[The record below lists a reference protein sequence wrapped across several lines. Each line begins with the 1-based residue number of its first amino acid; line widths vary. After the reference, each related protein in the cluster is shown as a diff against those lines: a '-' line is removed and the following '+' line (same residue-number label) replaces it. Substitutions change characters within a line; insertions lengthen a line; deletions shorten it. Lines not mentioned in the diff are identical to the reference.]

1 MTLREGHQ
9 RPERKL
15 SPVELKVQLHGLNL
29 SVELFT
35 YNPPYSLSHKTLN
48 VRENLCLWKSDVEWS
63 RQDQTQL
70 DSTSA
75 SSPSIFFGA
84 FGVVDYMG
92 NYFWDLALF
101 LFEKKAKK
109 KSFT

>member
-1 MTLREGHQ
+1 MCLIIRCFQKSVVLDEQFSRVMMTLREGHQ

-15 SPVELKVQLHGLNL
+15 SPVKLKVQLHGLNL

-75 SSPSIFFGA
+75 SSPSIFIL
-84 FGVVDYMG
+84 VPLV
-92 NYFWDLALF
+92 L
-101 LFEKKAKK
+101 
-109 KSFT
+109 